1 MSDSPL
7 DRGEKANPDRFG
19 GGTGGA
25 EPTLHVTFLDA
36 SEYEPIGHPFREPG
50 SVIRGHRC
58 PASGR
63 EPACCGGGDSSPES
77 GRVAPAQANARFTSV
92 ALDPRSMTNTPV
104 VVEAVRTPQGKE
116 DGVYEDVRSEDLSVP
131 LVDEIVDRTGLTGED
146 VDDLLWGCAQQ
157 RGEQGNN
164 MARVISVLS
173 ELGEPTPATTINR
186 WCASS
191 ASAIMRGADAITA
204 GQRDCVIAGG
214 VESMSRVKMGQNM
227 GSLHPRLNEHYN
239 VAKLDMGMT
248 AEEVAERFDIS
259 REEQDEYGARSQ
271 QRAVE
276 ATESGRFAE
285 EIVPI
290 ETDDGTVEEDE
301 GIRPGTT
308 AEKLADLPTVFKSDG
323 TVTPGNASQISDG
336 AAGLLLTSEAYAEEH
351 GFDVLAEVGNHSVAG
366 VDPEIM
372 GVGPVPAVRQL
383 CERHDRNTDDYDLVE
398 LNEAFASQTL
408 YCQRELG
415 FDDDMFNVNG
425 GAIAIGHPLGASGAR
440 LPVTLVHE
448 MQHRDADLGL
458 ATECV
463 GFGQGAAI
471 EFHSA

>member
-1 MSDSPL
+1 
-7 DRGEKANPDRFG
+7 
-19 GGTGGA
+19 
-25 EPTLHVTFLDA
+25 
-36 SEYEPIGHPFREPG
+36 
-50 SVIRGHRC
+50 
-58 PASGR
+58 
-63 EPACCGGGDSSPES
+63 
-77 GRVAPAQANARFTSV
+77 
-92 ALDPRSMTNTPV
+92 MTNTPV

-173 ELGEPTPATTINR
+173 KLGEPTPATTINR

-323 TVTPGNASQISDG
+323 AVTPGNASQISDG

-351 GFDVLAEVGNHSVAG
+351 GLDVLAEVGNHSVAG